1 MGLKVACHEKNLVL
15 SELAKK
21 KKDSG
26 TKGVV
31 TAAAG
36 SCWANAL
43 NQLGSG
49 VVIYM
54 SSRGQL
60 GRAAEPLVA
69 KEKNSLLDAKRLQ

>member
-49 VVIYM
+49 VV
-54 SSRGQL
+54 S
-60 GRAAEPLVA
+60 
-69 KEKNSLLDAKRLQ
+69 